1 MHSIQERD
9 IQEPD
14 IQEPDIEEH
23 DPRNIGC
30 GGIILNEDISSILLI
45 RGRSSKKWGL
55 PKGRKN
61 INEDL
66 HECATREIM
75 EETGLPISIE
85 HNYNRLR
92 LKNRRNYYFVIRVPG
107 ENYKICPIDTKEIRD
122 AKWFK
127 MNTVDKEMDMNCDLK
142 RLLDNWNYY
151 SKKFKNSPLVTPV
164 NTPVNSP
171 IHSPKKIDIKI
182 I

>member
-1 MHSIQERD
+1 MQSIQESNID
-9 IQEPD
+9 V
-14 IQEPDIEEH
+14 H
-23 DPRNIGC
+23 DPKNIGC

-61 INEDL
+61 INEEF
-66 HECATREIM
+66 HECASREIM

-85 HNYNRLR
+85 SNYNRLR
-92 LKNRRNYYFVIRVPG
+92 LKNRRNYYFVIRLQN

-127 MNTVDKEMDMNCDLK
+127 MNNVDKEMDMNCDLK

-151 SKKFKNSPLVTPV
+151 SKKFKNSPLVTPM